1 MGTALI
7 AGGGIGGL
15 AAAIALHRAGWQ
27 VEVLEQAPEFGD
39 VGAGLTLW
47 PNALRAL
54 DHIGLGDRIRAVG
67 RFDATAGIRD
77 SRGRWLTRMD
87 TSELERRFG
96 PTVVIHRAELVAVL
110 AEAVPA
116 GVLRPGTKV
125 KSARLDGDGVVVT
138 HSGGESR
145 ADLLVGADGLRSVV
159 RGQFWP
165 DSRPVYSG
173 LTAWRTVVDRPG
185 ERLAAGGL
193 FWGRG
198 QEIGALQLP
207 HGQVYVLAGAVTAEG
222 GSSPDGELAELRRRF
237 GDWTEPIGQLLDHVV
252 PEKVLRH
259 DLYYLPKL
267 KTYVHGPVVLIGDA
281 AHAMMPNL
289 GQGGCQALEDAAT
302 LGAVIGDDLPKALA
316 RYEDHRLGR
325 SQWIAGMAR
334 QAGRLSLTDS
344 AVLAAVRDRGLRL
357 LPASVMLRSL
367 AKVYTWAPP
376 SEDSLH

>member
-15 AAAIALHRAGWQ
+15 AAAIALYRAGWQ
-27 VEVLEQAPEFGD
+27 VEVLEQAPEFGE

-67 RFDATAGIRD
+67 RIDATAGIRD
-77 SRGRWLTRMD
+77 SHGRWITRVD
-87 TSELERRFG
+87 TREVERRFG
-96 PTVVIHRAELVAVL
+96 PTVVIHRAELVAML
-110 AEAVPA
+110 ADAVPA
-116 GVLRPGTKV
+116 GVLRPDTKV
-125 KSARLDGDGVVVT
+125 ISARLDGGGVVVT

-165 DSRPVYSG
+165 DTRPVYSG
-173 LTAWRTVVDRPG
+173 LTAWRTVLDRPG
-185 ERLAAGGL
+185 ERLGAGGL
-193 FWGRG
+193 FLGRG

-207 HGQVYVLAGAVTAEG
+207 HDQVYLLAGAITAEG
-222 GSSPDGELAELRRRF
+222 GGSPDSELAELRRRF

-252 PEKVLRH
+252 PEKILRH
-259 DLYYLPKL
+259 DVYYVPKL

-281 AHAMMPNL
+281 AHGMMPNL

-302 LGAVIGDDLPKALA
+302 LGAVIDEDVPKALA
-316 RYEDHRLGR
+316 RYESHRLGR

-334 QAGRLSLTDS
+334 QAGRLCLTNS
-344 AVLAAVRDRGLRL
+344 AVLAAVRDRGMRL
-357 LPASVMLRSL
+357 LPASLMLRSL
-367 AKVYTWAPP
+367 TKVYMWAPP
-376 SEDSLH
+376 D

>member
-15 AAAIALHRAGWQ
+15 ATAIALHRAGWQ
-27 VEVLEQAPEFGD
+27 VEVLEQAAEFGD

-54 DHIGLGDRIRAVG
+54 DHIGLGDKVRAVG
-67 RFDATAGIRD
+67 TIDETAGIRD
-77 SRGRWLTRMD
+77 SRGRWLTRVD
-87 TSELERRFG
+87 PSDLEKRFG
-96 PTVVIHRAELVAVL
+96 STVVIHRAELIGIL
-110 AEAVPA
+110 ADAVPA

-125 KSARLDGDGVVVT
+125 KSARLDGGGVVVK
-138 HSGGESR
+138 HSNGESR

-165 DSRPVYSG
+165 DTTPVYSG
-173 LTAWRTVVDRPG
+173 LTAWRTVLDRPG
-185 ERLAAGGL
+185 ERLGAGGL

-207 HGQVYVLAGAVTAEG
+207 HDQVYLLAGAATAEG

-252 PEKVLRH
+252 PEKVHRH
-259 DLYYLPKL
+259 DIYYLPKL
-267 KTYVHGPVVLIGDA
+267 KTYVHGPVVLVGDA
-281 AHAMMPNL
+281 AHAMTPNL

-302 LGAVIGDDLPKALA
+302 LGAVIGHDLPRALA
-316 RYEDHRLGR
+316 RYESHRRGR

-334 QAGRLSLTDS
+334 QAGRLSLTNS
-344 AVLAAVRDRGLRL
+344 AVLAAVRDLGLRL
-357 LPASVMLRSL
+357 LPASLMLRSL
-367 AKVYTWAPP
+367 TKVYTWAPP
-376 SEDSLH
+376 CEDSLH